1 MTRLEKGG
9 RPVGDDD
16 DLTHWDETIFER
28 CLRAG
33 FNPFGS
39 GPTPVFLRQADQGQ
53 CSGKPDVRQD
63 DSCEGT
69 IRQ

>member
-1 MTRLEKGG
+1 MTRLGKAGW
-9 RPVGDDD
+9 PVGDDD
-16 DLTHWDETIFER
+16 DLTRWDETIFER
-28 CLRAG
+28 RLRTG

-53 CSGKPDVRQD
+53 CSVKPNVRRND
-63 DSCEGT
+63 GCDGT